1 MAYKKIFSSVWDSI
15 WETKDTYTKRVGE
28 RGRQIEAEREAECHW
43 LTAPFFGGM
52 NWIAVAF
59 HFYCMELVCVNWFS
73 TSRLGNEKY
82 CSSNLS
88 CIDARFELAEEGT
101 EKVDLLEREEQDDD
115 RFIELASFGSSL
127 FLRFV
132 ISEKNCNMKRSEGS
146 IKGGKEERKGSRV
159 SLYICVVWW
168 EWGP

>member
-1 MAYKKIFSSVWDSI
+1 
-15 WETKDTYTKRVGE
+15 
-28 RGRQIEAEREAECHW
+28 
-43 LTAPFFGGM
+43 
-52 NWIAVAF
+52 
-59 HFYCMELVCVNWFS
+59 
-73 TSRLGNEKY
+73 
-82 CSSNLS
+82 LS

-159 SLYICVVWW
+159 SLYICVV
-168 EWGP
+168 